1 MGLGV
6 VLAMGPKG
14 GFRLVVKAPFGL
26 DQEGQDG
33 FAIDENGSL
42 PSPIDVTGGTRRA
55 PDARPILK
63 PSANN
68 NTEVEGQS

>member
-1 MGLGV
+1 MGLCV

-14 GFRLVVKAPFGL
+14 GFRLVLKGPFDL

-33 FAIDENGSL
+33 FTINGNGSP

-55 PDARPILK
+55 TRRQAK
-63 PSANN
+63 P
-68 NTEVEGQS
+68 